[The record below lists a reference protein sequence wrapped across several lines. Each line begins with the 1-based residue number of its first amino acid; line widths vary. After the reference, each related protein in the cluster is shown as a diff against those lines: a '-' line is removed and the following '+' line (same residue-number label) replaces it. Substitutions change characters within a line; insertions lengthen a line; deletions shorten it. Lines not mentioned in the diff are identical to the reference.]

1 MDKSINERVRMYRK
15 RCPLTQNEMAERLG
29 MKGST
34 YSQMEREGN
43 IPAYRLMQIAN
54 VLGIEPYLLFE
65 GEKTI
70 IHKPDPIIIPSTPP
84 EPPTP
89 HELPTPPEPDPL
101 EILSHKERNILKIFR
116 FLPQEKKNKLYKYI
130 MELEKE

>member
-1 MDKSINERVRMYRK
+1 MDKSINKRVRIYRK
-15 RCPLTQNEMAERLG
+15 RAGLTQNELAERLG

-43 IPAYRLMQIAN
+43 IPANRLLQIAD
-54 VLGIEPYLLFE
+54 VLGIEPSILFE
-65 GEKTI
+65 GEKVI
-70 IHKPDPIIIPSTPP
+70 VPEVEVPVIKIAEP
-84 EPPTP
+84 EPIFVPQ
-89 HELPTPPEPDPL
+89 PDPL

>member
-1 MDKSINERVRMYRK
+1 MDKSINKRVRIYRK
-15 RCPLTQNEMAERLG
+15 RAGLTQNELAERLG

-43 IPAYRLMQIAN
+43 IPANRLLQVAD
-54 VLGIEPYLLFE
+54 VLGIEPSILFE
-65 GEKTI
+65 GEKVI
-70 IHKPDPIIIPSTPP
+70 VPEVEVPVVEIAEPDPIFVPQ
-84 EPPTP
+84 
-89 HELPTPPEPDPL
+89 PDPL